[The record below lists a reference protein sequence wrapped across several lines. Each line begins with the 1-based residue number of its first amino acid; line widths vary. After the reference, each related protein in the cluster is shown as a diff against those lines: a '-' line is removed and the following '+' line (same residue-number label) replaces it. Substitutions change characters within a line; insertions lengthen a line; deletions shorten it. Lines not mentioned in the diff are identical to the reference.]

1 MGGHERNSR
10 PIRGVPRPAGR
21 NLRRSAARPQA
32 IPRRAESVTPR
43 PLSRMGKGGGIGRR
57 CVPRACGVAHGPRA
71 ARLVARRR
79 TELGFAVCAPLW
91 GALRKTGCKTST
103 DGRACET
110 TCARRCG
117 LPGVKGCSL
126 GVCCMADFSG
136 KCAKRM
142 HFREKMRKNPRFP
155 GNAPPSLRRRKPPA
169 CGGRP
174 EGPGGF
180 ESTAG
185 KQPPPTTPPRAARP
199 PSLAHWRS

>member
-1 MGGHERNSR
+1 MMGDHERNNR
-10 PIRGVPRPAGR
+10 PIRGVPVPPQRFPAARIRDPSPPFPDGKGRGDWAMVRPPS
-21 NLRRSAARPQA
+21 LRRG
-32 IPRRAESVTPR
+32 
-43 PLSRMGKGGGIGRR
+43 L
-57 CVPRACGVAHGPRA
+57 RA
-71 ARLVARRR
+71 ASQPRWVASRR
-79 TELGFAVCAPLW
+79 TELGFAACAPLR

-117 LPGVKGCSL
+117 LPGVKGCSF

-185 KQPPPTTPPRAARP
+185 KQPPPTTPPRPARP
-199 PSLAHWRS
+199 PSPAHWRS

>member
-1 MGGHERNSR
+1 MGDHERNNR

-57 CVPRACGVAHGPRA
+57 CDPRACGVASGPRA

-79 TELGFAVCAPLW
+79 TELGFAVCAPLR

-117 LPGVKGCSL
+117 LPGVKGRSF
-126 GVCCMADFSG
+126 GVCCMADFLRKTCKMHAFCAGNAKKSPISR
-136 KCAKRM
+136 KCAAVPAAAQA
-142 HFREKMRKNPRFP
+142 PR
-155 GNAPPSLRRRKPPA
+155 LRGAARRA
-169 CGGRP
+169 
-174 EGPGGF
+174 GGF
-180 ESTAG
+180 
-185 KQPPPTTPPRAARP
+185 
-199 PSLAHWRS
+199 